1 MFAAEAGLDSSRRMR
16 PCARAFK
23 GRVAMSAFRGFSAVF
38 FAAAAALPASAAT
51 LVPVPSV
58 PNSSLTT
65 VFAINDSNTIAGS
78 YVGTNDGIEHG
89 FFGPLG
95 SYTSFDA
102 GPGGSEA
109 RGINNGG
116 VITGFSNSQEGNT
129 ATEPA
134 FERMADGTI
143 VNIMMAGQQLY
154 GQPQGINGLGKFA
167 GTRWDFGSHEAV
179 AFLGR
184 DGVWLRDVRIPHVHQ
199 ASTAQGISGSGV
211 VVGSYFQPPTH
222 GFIGSGNHLV
232 TVDYPSGDN
241 QGTTMEGINHKGR
254 VVGQWTDSSGNTHS
268 FLFAP
273 STGIFT
279 DILVSGSSNVYA
291 WAINAQG
298 AVAVST
304 DIGSYIWCK
313 KKSQCPS
320 GGTDIAAP
328 VHVMKR

>member
-1 MFAAEAGLDSSRRMR
+1 LIHRGECVFVRVLSRDEL
-16 PCARAFK
+16 
-23 GRVAMSAFRGFSAVF
+23 AMNVLRSFPAVF
-38 FAAAAALPASAAT
+38 FAAAVLPASAAT
-51 LVPVPSV
+51 LVAVPSV

-65 VFAINDSNTIAGS
+65 VFAINDSNAVAGS
-78 YVGTNDGIEHG
+78 YIGSNDGVEHS

-102 GPGGSEA
+102 GSGGSEA

-143 VNIMMAGQQLY
+143 VNVMMNGQQLY
-154 GQPQGINGLGKFA
+154 GQPQGINNRHGKFA
-167 GTRWDFGSHEAV
+167 GTRWDFGNHQAV
-179 AFLGR
+179 AFLGH
-184 DGVWLRDVRIPHVHQ
+184 DGQWLRDVRIPDVHQ
-199 ASTAQGISGSGV
+199 ASTAGGINDSGV

-222 GFIGSGNHLV
+222 GFIGSGNHLS

-241 QGTTMEGINHKGR
+241 QGTTIEGINDKGR
-254 VVGQWTDSSGNTHS
+254 VVGQWMDSSGNTHS

-279 DILVSGSSNVYA
+279 DILVSGATNVYA
-291 WAINAQG
+291 WAINTQG

-304 DIGSYIWCK
+304 DVGSYIWCK
-313 KKSQCPS
+313 RKSQCPA

-328 VHVMKR
+328 VHVTKK